1 MRLVTVAA
9 LAMALGTVTACGPKP
24 APQAQPRQELAEFAD
39 AFDHAQ
45 LAKDGKALERMVA
58 DDLVFIDGSGKRS
71 GKKEFIAGWTAPGDA
86 FDPIKLVDRTVTPV
100 GAEGGVVS
108 AETVLS
114 GVSGGQ
120 RFSSHFRYSDT
131 FRWGD
136 GRWQAVHIQVT
147 RIPE

>member
-1 MRLVTVAA
+1 MRLVTAAA
-9 LAMALGTVTACGPKP
+9 LAFVLGAVTACGSEP
-24 APQAQPRQELAEFAD
+24 AQNDEARQDLIEFAD

-45 LAKDGKALERMVA
+45 LAKDGKALQRMVA
-58 DDLVFIDGSGKRS
+58 DDLVFVDGSGKRS

-86 FDPIKLVDRTVTPV
+86 FDPIKLIDRTVTPV
-100 GAEGGVVS
+100 GSEGGVVS

-114 GVSGGQ
+114 GLSGGK

-131 FRWGD
+131 FRWD
-136 GRWQAVHIQVT
+136 HGRWQAAHIQVT

>member
-9 LAMALGTVTACGPKP
+9 LAMVLGAVTACGREQT
-24 APQAQPRQELAEFAD
+24 PQAGPRQDLVEFAD

-45 LAKDGKALERMVA
+45 LAKDGTALERMVA

-71 GKKEFIAGWTAPGDA
+71 GKKEFIAGWTAPGDT
-86 FDPIKLVDRTVTPV
+86 FDPIKLIDRTVRPV
-100 GAEGGVVS
+100 GNEGGAVS

-114 GVSGGQ
+114 GISGGK
-120 RFSSHFRYSDT
+120 RFSSRFRYSDT
-131 FRWGD
+131 FRWD
-136 GRWQAVHIQVT
+136 HDRWQAVHIQVT